1 MDPIVKLLLF
11 SVIMLV
17 APVSAYFAASRGD
30 LDGLLVPIV
39 GADYLKRQ
47 RAIVSGALAVI
58 VVNLVTLVYVVLAFM
73 ETTEPPPPPPKKEL

>member
-30 LDGLLVPIV
+30 LDGTV
-39 GADYLKRQ
+39 GTGMQ
-47 RAIVSGALAVI
+47 GWEGEV
-58 VVNLVTLVYVVLAFM
+58 
-73 ETTEPPPPPPKKEL
+73 EPKGYC